1 MGMNFGMGYNP
12 LINPNLSP
20 QQRVMQYEQQMQL
33 QTQMQPPMQQN
44 PMQMQVQV
52 QAPAQSIIKPFYV
65 TSKKEAE
72 ASQTPFDGSIHIYLN
87 TAKNEIYTK
96 KLMNDGSADFRVYK
110 NSKISPQAKE
120 EIDDED
126 EEGVASNNHHHIE
139 KIDLSPLLT
148 RLDAHEKRFSDI
160 EGELERLNKYPI
172 NKNKKEVKNDE

>member
-33 QTQMQPPMQQN
+33 QSQMQPPMQQN
-44 PMQMQVQV
+44 PMQMQVQM

-65 TSKKEAE
+65 TSRQEAE

-110 NSKISPQAKE
+110 NSKASSQAKE
-120 EIDDED
+120 DVETETA
-126 EEGVASNNHHHIE
+126 EAETE

-160 EGELERLNKYPI
+160 EGELERMNKYPI

>member
-20 QQRVMQYEQQMQL
+20 QQRVMQYEQQMQM
-33 QTQMQPPMQQN
+33 QAQMQPPMQQN
-44 PMQMQVQV
+44 PMQMQVQM

-65 TSKKEAE
+65 TSRQEAE

-110 NSKISPQAKE
+110 TSKINSQVKE
-120 EIDDED
+120 EIET
-126 EEGVASNNHHHIE
+126 ETEKETENTQHIE

-160 EGELERLNKYPI
+160 EGELERINKYPI

>member
-1 MGMNFGMGYNP
+1 MSMNFGMGYNP

-20 QQRVMQYEQQMQL
+20 HQRVMQYEQQMQL
-33 QTQMQPPMQQN
+33 QNQMQPPMQQN
-44 PMQMQVQV
+44 PMQIPMQM

-65 TSKKEAE
+65 TSRQEAE

-110 NSKISPQAKE
+110 NLKIKE
-120 EIDDED
+120 ETKNETET
-126 EEGVASNNHHHIE
+126 EEIEPKTVKVE

-148 RLDAHEKRFSDI
+148 RLDDHEKRFSYI
-160 EGELERLNKYPI
+160 EGELERMNKYPI

>member
-1 MGMNFGMGYNP
+1 MNFGMGYNP

-20 QQRVMQYEQQMQL
+20 HQRVMQYEQQMQL
-33 QTQMQPPMQQN
+33 QNQMQPPMQI
-44 PMQMQVQV
+44 PIQM

-65 TSKKEAE
+65 TSRQEAE

-96 KLMNDGSADFRVYK
+96 KLMNDGSVDFRVYK
-110 NSKISPQAKE
+110 NLKIKE
-120 EIDDED
+120 ETKNETET
-126 EEGVASNNHHHIE
+126 EEIEPKTVKVE

-160 EGELERLNKYPI
+160 EGELERMNKYPI

>member
-1 MGMNFGMGYNP
+1 MSMNFGMGYNP
-12 LINPNLSP
+12 LINPNLTP
-20 QQRVMQYEQQMQL
+20 QQRVIQYEQQMQL
-33 QTQMQPPMQQN
+33 QNQMQPPMQQN
-44 PMQMQVQV
+44 PMQMQIPM

-65 TSKKEAE
+65 TSRQEAE

-110 NSKISPQAKE
+110 NLKTKAEPKSEE
-120 EIDDED
+120 EIET
-126 EEGVASNNHHHIE
+126 ETETETVKVE

-160 EGELERLNKYPI
+160 EGELERMNKYPI